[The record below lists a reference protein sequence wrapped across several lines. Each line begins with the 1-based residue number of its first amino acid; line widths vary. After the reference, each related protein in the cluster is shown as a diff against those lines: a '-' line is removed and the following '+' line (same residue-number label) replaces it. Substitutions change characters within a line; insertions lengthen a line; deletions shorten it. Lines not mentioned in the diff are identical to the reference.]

1 MTYFDFGVFQIR
13 NPSLHGKAI
22 RCVRNLMTTH
32 DSDSRYSESEA
43 RARVAVLYLPLLGIV
58 MDTIPQ
64 LHSHMQDSHDTLNHI
79 GILEDYQGPQS
90 SKTCLHIRYARS
102 SAKLMN
108 I

>member
-1 MTYFDFGVFQIR
+1 MIDFDQYYQIR

-32 DSDSRYSESEA
+32 DSDSRYTEPEA

-58 MDTIPQ
+58 IDTIPQ
-64 LHSHMQDSHDTLNHI
+64 MHSYLQDPHDTLHHI

-90 SKTCLHIRYARS
+90 SKIPELVVKYP
-102 SAKLMN
+102 KF
-108 I
+108 